1 MQATTSTR
9 APVGTAAFRAPKRAA
24 ASPRRPF
31 APTLPQCQRPLHLAR
46 AEGDGGE
53 QPPQQ
58 VVEAARRLALPRHS
72 PDLPRLTSVQA
83 APPKA
88 PEQQQQQQAQQEDE
102 PVWVRR
108 ERERQLQKQEGGMRD
123 LPFGAYLLFSSFTAI
138 AAVSVRQ
145 PGPKSGSAGGA
156 FMLRIAASTLRG
168 PAPCFTAGSFE
179 HSSSLP
185 HCCRWDP
192 YSSTSTRMRFST

>member
-58 VVEAARRLALPRHS
+58 AAA
-72 PDLPRLTSVQA
+72 
-83 APPKA
+83 PKA

-138 AAVSVRQ
+138 AAVGSIFEYVNKNAIFDVIQ
-145 PGPKSGSAGGA
+145 PDSPLYAPILGFFAVTGLPTSGLLFYRAVQSANKEA
-156 FMLRIAASTLRG
+156 
-168 PAPCFTAGSFE
+168 E
-179 HSSSLP
+179 
-185 HCCRWDP
+185 
-192 YSSTSTRMRFST
+192 RMDKLDGY